1 MSNGKKAL
9 NVTGIVFASLLSII
23 LVILLIVSPLVLSA
37 LSLLDARTITKAL
50 TDAVTSQVSDDSTAA
65 DYQVITLSNAPVDAA
80 GIGEDALKSILG
92 EDISQEVLG
101 EILSS
106 NVAKEILEVYTE
118 DVTKAFVGKDTAA
131 QFNAEKLKSIVNEN
145 MDEVVNLLQK
155 VSPESANINRQELEN
170 KIRQALDEGAEQIV
184 QALPDPKEIQESVT
198 QEVPALATAL
208 EILAKKNTIKL
219 AIIGVLVVLSGL
231 IFLCR
236 LWQLRGFKWLAVDLF
251 IGGGFNALTSIGLVV
266 SASAVEQIAADNAL
280 VGGLVGSLLSDLTTG
295 MWVRTGLM
303 LVFGGGLLAA
313 YIFIKKTRE
322 QKTAAAVQ
330 ALPTEQTGDS
340 L

>member
-9 NVTGIVFASLLSII
+9 NVIGIVFASLLSII

-50 TDAVTSQVSDDSTAA
+50 TGAVTSQVGDDSAA
-65 DYQVITLSNAPVDAA
+65 EDYQVVTLSNAPVDVSQV
-80 GIGEDALKSILG
+80 GEDALKDILG
-92 EDISQEVLG
+92 EDVSPEVLS

-106 NVAKEILEVYTE
+106 KVAKEIIEVYTE
-118 DVTKAFVGKDTAA
+118 DMTNAITGKDAAA
-131 QFNAEKLKSIVNEN
+131 QFNAEKLKSIVNKN

-155 VSPESANINRQELEN
+155 VSPESASIDRKELED

-184 QALPDPKEIQESVT
+184 QALPDPKEIQESVA
-198 QEVPALATAL
+198 QEVPAMAAAF

-236 LWQLRGFKWLAVDLF
+236 LPQLRGFKWLAVDLF
-251 IGGGFNALTSIGLVV
+251 IGGGFNALTSVGLLV

-280 VGGLVGSLLSDLTTG
+280 LGGLVGSLLSELTTG
-295 MWVRTGLM
+295 MWVRTGVM
-303 LVFGGGLLAA
+303 LVFAGGLLAA
-313 YIFIKKTRE
+313 YIFVKKARA
-322 QKTAAAVQ
+322 QKEIPAEVPA
-330 ALPTEQTGDS
+330 EDM
-340 L
+340 

>member
-9 NVTGIVFASLLSII
+9 NVVGIVFASLLSII
-23 LVILLIVSPLVLSA
+23 LVILLIISPLVLSA

-50 TDAVTSQVSDDSTAA
+50 TDAVTSQIGGDSAA
-65 DYQVITLSNAPVDAA
+65 ENYQVVTLSNAPADASA
-80 GIGEDALKSILG
+80 IGEDAIKSILG
-92 EDISQEVLG
+92 EDVSQEVLS
-101 EILSS
+101 EIMSS

-118 DVTKAFVGKDTAA
+118 DMTNAITGKDVTA

-155 VSPESANINRQELEN
+155 VSPESANINRQELED

-184 QALPDPKEIQESVT
+184 QALPDPKEIRESVT

-208 EILAKKNTIKL
+208 EILARKNTIKL

-251 IGGGFNALTSIGLVV
+251 VGGGFNALTSVGLLV

-295 MWVRTGLM
+295 MWVRTGVM
-303 LVFGGGLLAA
+303 LVAGGGLLAA
-313 YIFIKKTRE
+313 YIFIKKVRV
-322 QKTAAAVQ
+322 QKAAGLAQ
-330 ALPTEQTGDS
+330 ALPAEQAGGS
-340 L
+340 Q